1 MAEKAAVRKPTV
13 YVTRQL
19 PGDAVDRLRQAA
31 SVRVWPEEL
40 PPPRDVLLREAAAAD
55 GLLTLLTDRIDAELM
70 DTAPRLRVVS
80 NMAVGYDNID
90 VAEASRRAILVTNT
104 PGILT
109 ETTADF
115 AFALLMAAA
124 RRVVEADR
132 YTREGRW
139 KTWGPQVLLGQDVHG
154 ACLGIVGLGSVGLEV
169 AKRARGF
176 GMRILYH
183 DGRRRPREERR
194 YGLTYTEL
202 DQLLREADFV
212 SLHVPL
218 TTETRHL
225 IGERELS
232 LMKPTAILVNTARG
246 PVVDQK
252 ALYRFLKERRIT
264 AAAIDVT
271 EVEPIPM
278 DDPLLTLDII
288 IIAPHIASAS
298 VTTRTRMATVAADN
312 LLAALRGEE
321 PPNCVNRQALRRWRR
336 AWTSGIA

>member
-1 MAEKAAVRKPTV
+1 MAGKPTV

-19 PGDAVDRLRQAA
+19 PGDAVERIRQTAA
-31 SVRVWPEEL
+31 VRVWPEEL

-55 GLLTLLTDRIDAELM
+55 GLLTLLTDRIDAALL
-70 DTAPRLRVVS
+70 DAAPRLRVVS

-90 VAEASRRAILVTNT
+90 VAEATRRAILVTNT

-132 YTREGRW
+132 YTRQGRW

-154 ACLGIVGLGSVGLEV
+154 ACLGIVGLGAIGLEV

-176 GMRILYH
+176 DMRILYH
-183 DGRRRPREERR
+183 DHRRRLREERR

-218 TTETRHL
+218 TSETRHL

-232 LMKPTAILVNTARG
+232 LMRPTAILVNTARG
-246 PVVDQK
+246 PIVDQGT
-252 ALYRFLKERRIT
+252 LYRFLKEKRIT
-264 AAAIDVT
+264 AAALDVT
-271 EVEPIPM
+271 EVEPIPP
-278 DDPLLTLDII
+278 DDPLLTLDNV
-288 IIAPHIASAS
+288 IIAPHIASGS
-298 VTTRTRMATVAADN
+298 VATRTRMAAVAADN
-312 LLAALRGEE
+312 LLAALRGDE
-321 PPNCVNRQALRRWRR
+321 PPNCVNRPALRRWHRKWVS
-336 AWTSGIA
+336 AAP

>member
-1 MAEKAAVRKPTV
+1 MRDRPAV
-13 YVTRQL
+13 YVTREL
-19 PGDAVDRLRQAA
+19 PGDAVERLRQAA
-31 SVRVWPEEL
+31 SVRVWPEEM
-40 PPPRDVLLREAAAAD
+40 PPPRDVLLREAATAD
-55 GLLTLLTDRIDAELM
+55 GLLALLTDRIDADLL
-70 DTAPRLRVVS
+70 DVAPRLRVVS
-80 NMAVGYDNID
+80 NVAVGYDNID
-90 VAEASRRAILVTNT
+90 VPEATRRAVLVTNT

-124 RRVVEADR
+124 RRVAEADR
-132 YTREGRW
+132 YTRQGRW

-154 ACLGIVGLGSVGLEV
+154 ACLGIVGLGAIGLEV

-176 GMRILYH
+176 GMRILYQDH
-183 DGRRRPREERR
+183 RRRPREERR
-194 YGLTYTEL
+194 YGLVHTEL

-218 TTETRHL
+218 TGETRHL

-232 LMKPTAILVNTARG
+232 LMKPTAVLVNTARG
-246 PVVDQK
+246 PVVDQR
-252 ALYRFLKERRIT
+252 ALYRVLKERRIT
-264 AAAIDVT
+264 AAALDVT

-278 DDPLLTLDII
+278 DDPLLTLDNV

-298 VTTRTRMATVAADN
+298 VSTRTRMASVAVDN
-312 LLAALRGEE
+312 LLAALGGEE

-336 AWTSGIA
+336 KWVPK

>member
-1 MAEKAAVRKPTV
+1 MDRPTV
-13 YVTRQL
+13 YVTREL
-19 PGDAVDRLRQAA
+19 PGDAVERLRRAA

-55 GLLTLLTDRIDAELM
+55 GLIALLTDRIDTELL
-70 DTAPRLRVVS
+70 DAAPRLRIVS
-80 NMAVGYDNID
+80 NVAVGYDNID
-90 VAEASRRAILVTNT
+90 VAEATRRAVLVTNT

-109 ETTADF
+109 DTTADF

-132 YTREGRW
+132 YTRQGRW

-154 ACLGIVGLGSVGLEV
+154 ACLGIVGLGGVGLEV

-176 GMRILYH
+176 GMRILYQDH
-183 DGRRRPREERR
+183 RRRPREERR
-194 YGLTYTEL
+194 YGLLHTEL

-218 TTETRHL
+218 TDDTRHL

-232 LMKPTAILVNTARG
+232 LMKPTAVLVNTARG
-246 PVVDQK
+246 PVVDQR
-252 ALYRFLKERRIT
+252 ALYRFLKERRI
-264 AAAIDVT
+264 AAAALDVT

-278 DDPLLTLDII
+278 DDPLLTLDNV

-298 VTTRTRMATVAADN
+298 VATRTRMASMAADN
-312 LLAALRGEE
+312 LLVALRGEE
-321 PPNCVNRQALRRWRR
+321 PPHCVNRQALRRWRR
-336 AWTSGIA
+336 KWADAAGS

>member
-1 MAEKAAVRKPTV
+1 MTASPTV
-13 YVTRQL
+13 YVTREL
-19 PGDAVDRLRQAA
+19 PGDAIERLRRAA
-31 SVRVWPEEL
+31 AVRVWPEEL
-40 PPPRDVLLREAAAAD
+40 PPPRDVLLREAASAD
-55 GLLTLLTDRIDAELM
+55 GLIALLTDRIDGEFLDA
-70 DTAPRLRVVS
+70 APRLRVVS
-80 NMAVGYDNID
+80 NVAVGFDNID
-90 VAEASRRAILVTNT
+90 VAEATRRGVLVTNT

-132 YTREGRW
+132 YTRQGRW

-154 ACLGIVGLGSVGLEV
+154 ACLGIVGLGAIGLEV

-176 GMRILYH
+176 GMRMLYFDH
-183 DGRRRPREERR
+183 RRRPREERR
-194 YGLTYTEL
+194 YGLVPTEL

-218 TTETRHL
+218 TSKTHHL

-232 LMKPTAILVNTARG
+232 LMKPTSVLVNTARG
-246 PVVDQK
+246 PVVDQA
-252 ALYRFLKERRIT
+252 ALYRFLKDRRI
-264 AAAIDVT
+264 AAAALDVT
-271 EVEPIPM
+271 ETEPIPM
-278 DDPLLTLDII
+278 DDPLLTLENV

-298 VTTRTRMATVAADN
+298 VRTRTRMAATAVDN

-321 PPNCVNRQALRRWRR
+321 PPNCVNRAALRRWRSK
-336 AWTSGIA
+336 WTSTSTAP